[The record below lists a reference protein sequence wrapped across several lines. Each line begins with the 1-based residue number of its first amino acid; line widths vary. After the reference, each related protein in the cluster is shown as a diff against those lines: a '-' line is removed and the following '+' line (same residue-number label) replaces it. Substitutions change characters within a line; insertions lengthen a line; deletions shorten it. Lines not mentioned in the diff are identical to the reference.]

1 MSQGSL
7 AHQRRQSERLQ
18 RKQTFAACLA
28 ENLRPERAFYLVRKR
43 IEWLNDKIAWAL
55 ANEQKTF
62 HYTEER
68 EALLWMLDKI
78 AELSRKLL
86 AVEPQRKEE
95 S

>member
-1 MSQGSL
+1 MASPAQ
-7 AHQRRQSERLQ
+7 QRRQSERLRRQ
-18 RKQTFAACLA
+18 QIFEGCLA
-28 ENLRPERAFYLVRKR
+28 ENLKPERAFYLVRKR
-43 IEWLNDKIAWAL
+43 VEWLNDKIQWAL
-55 ANEQKTF
+55 ANGQKTF

-86 AVEPQRKEE
+86 AVEPQKKEE